1 MKFALSFKFFLWF
14 MVATLTAS
22 SPVWAAPR
30 LTFDNPAFDFGKVT
44 QGKTVEHAFTF
55 RNTGDAPITIQR
67 VGSSCGCTVA
77 TPSSQVIHP
86 GKSGEI
92 KAAFDSSDFRGE
104 VTKEVFVYTAN
115 PQKPS
120 HTLTMKGMVVE
131 EIVITPNQLNLGD
144 VKPGVRKDGI
154 LKIENK
160 GNRVL
165 KIKAVRSILPQMTAS
180 SDKKVLRPGE
190 TAAIRV
196 SLTPKGDR
204 RFINGYITI
213 VTDSPT
219 KPEKEVAIFSVLKK

>member
-1 MKFALSFKFFLWF
+1 MKRTLSFISFLWF
-14 MVATLTAS
+14 MAVSLTAS
-22 SPVWAAPR
+22 TSVWAAPR
-30 LTFDNPAFDFGKVT
+30 LTFDNPSFDFGKVT
-44 QGKTVEHAFTF
+44 QGKTVEHAFAF

-77 TPSSQVIHP
+77 TPSTRVIHP

-92 KAAFDSSDFRGE
+92 QASFDSSDFRGP
-104 VTKEVFVYTAN
+104 VSKEVFVYTVD

-120 HTLTMKGMVVE
+120 QTLIMKGVVVE
-131 EIVITPNQLNLGD
+131 EIVVTPNQLNLGD

-160 GNRVL
+160 GGRTL
-165 KIKAVRSILPQMTAS
+165 KIKAIRSILPQMSAAC
-180 SDKKVLRPGE
+180 DKKVLRPGE
-190 TAAIRV
+190 SATIRV

-219 KPEKEVAIFSVLKK
+219 KPEKEVAVFSVLKK